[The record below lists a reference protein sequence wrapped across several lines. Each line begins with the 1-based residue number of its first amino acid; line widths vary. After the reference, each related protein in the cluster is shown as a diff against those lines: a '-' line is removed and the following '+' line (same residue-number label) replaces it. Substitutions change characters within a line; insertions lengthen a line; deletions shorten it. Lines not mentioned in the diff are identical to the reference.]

1 LQKTIEVEQATPSVL
16 DRRKHPRYRF
26 SAPIT
31 VWLPDGSSVRAITL
45 EISESGL
52 SACLTGPLR
61 VGDTADLEP
70 VGGGR
75 AQAIVRRKVG
85 TVYGFEC
92 LTLSEEQ
99 LERIR
104 TSCTRLPLYHSG
116 VLGI

>member
-1 LQKTIEVEQATPSVL
+1 MQRTIEVEQTTPPVL
-16 DRRKHPRYRF
+16 DRRKRPRYRF

-31 VWLPDGSSVRAITL
+31 VWLPNGSSVRAITL

-52 SACLTGPLR
+52 SACLTGPLT

-92 LTLSEEQ
+92 LALSEEQ
-99 LERIR
+99 LAHIR
-104 TSCTRLPLYHSG
+104 ASCSRLPLYQSG